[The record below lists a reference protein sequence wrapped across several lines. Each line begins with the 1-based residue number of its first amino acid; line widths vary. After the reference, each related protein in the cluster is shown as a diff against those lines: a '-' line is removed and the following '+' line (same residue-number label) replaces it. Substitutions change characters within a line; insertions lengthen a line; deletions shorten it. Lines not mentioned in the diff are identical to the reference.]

1 MMERR
6 NEERRKTVQVREDTR
21 RKCGQMV
28 VVESECE
35 RGEER
40 GDENGMERELRE
52 ERPAKM
58 EEGREEILL
67 LCKRMKGNESWISDI
82 KL

>member
-1 MMERR
+1 MLA
-6 NEERRKTVQVREDTR
+6 REDTR

-40 GDENGMERELRE
+40 GDDNGMEREWRSARE
-52 ERPAKM
+52 ERPVNM
-58 EEGREEILL
+58 EEEREERPLNSRRRGRE
-67 LCKRMKGNESWISDI
+67 G
-82 KL
+82 